1 MSTGPRGMR
10 RLSTRLVRN
19 LKPPAGDGDVI
30 PAIGQALSRVRGR
43 SVRLRSVA
51 FPPATASGLWVDRTS
66 HDLIAYEENTDRE
79 HQLVIIGHE
88 AWHMFQGHCASVTH
102 HGSGASRAGVIQ
114 EIDALTKLT
123 SVISE
128 VVNADLLPTGRM
140 DAALHVATRTDTR
153 QVAEEVDAE
162 RFGFR
167 FATDVQAVLAE
178 ARSSTD
184 PQDLAGRIQASMAH
198 RFRRT

>member
-1 MSTGPRGMR
+1 MR
-10 RLSTRLVRN
+10 RLSARLVRN
-19 LKPPAGDGDVI
+19 LQPPASEEDAI

-43 SVRLRSVA
+43 PVRLRHAA

-66 HDLIAYEENTDRE
+66 HDLIVYEANTDRE

-88 AWHMFQGHCASVTH
+88 AWHMFQGHCGSVTH
-102 HGSGASRAGVIQ
+102 HGPAASRAGGN
-114 EIDALTKLT
+114 EAAREEPAALVKLV

-128 VVNADLLPTGRM
+128 VVDADLQPTGRM
-140 DAALHVATRTDTR
+140 DAALHFATRTDAH
-153 QVAEEVDAE
+153 QVEEEVDAE

-167 FATDVQAVLAE
+167 FATDVQAVLEE
-178 ARSSTD
+178 ARSSAD

>member
-1 MSTGPRGMR
+1 MR
-10 RLSTRLVRN
+10 RLSARLVRN
-19 LKPPAGDGDVI
+19 LQPPASDGDVI
-30 PAIGQALSRVRGR
+30 PEIGQALSRVRGR
-43 SVRLRSVA
+43 PVRLRSAA
-51 FPPATASGLWVDRTS
+51 FPPATASGLWVDRIS

-88 AWHMFQGHCASVTH
+88 AWHMFQGHCGSVTH
-102 HGSGASRAGVIQ
+102 HGPGASRAGVN
-114 EIDALTKLT
+114 EETVALAKLMN
-123 SVISE
+123 VISD
-128 VVNADLLPTGRM
+128 VVNADLLPAGRM

-153 QVAEEVDAE
+153 QVEEEVDAE

-167 FATDVQAVLAE
+167 FATDVQAVLEE
-178 ARSSTD
+178 ARSSAD